1 MSSPH
6 SISTRPVPHGPQWSC
21 LGLRWLCFSAV
32 VAAGAC
38 AGPATED
45 VEEPGIEAVVVTQWN
60 DSTELFLEYP
70 HPVAGEQT
78 GNWAI
83 HLTDMEDFKPIRS
96 GTVTVSFVGSG
107 GSASDRFTIEEPLRD
122 GIFLLDPVVSAPGDY
137 EVRIELSSPQTSSVH
152 VLPSV
157 HVHASLSE
165 APLEGEEEAGG
176 GVIPFLKEQQWV
188 IPFGVSPAK
197 EDEVRASV
205 RAPAEIA
212 APDAA
217 LVQVSAPVDG
227 IAPATANRTA
237 PSVGARVRS
246 GQVLAVLA
254 PTASE
259 ASFAEVRGRVDELEH
274 EVERAE
280 RLAAAGAIPER
291 RLEEARRDLG
301 VARAELEALSGEMA
315 ADYTL
320 DLRSPITGVV
330 ARRDFVP
337 GGRVTAGLPLFTVV
351 DPSTAWLRVQLPVG
365 RVNAVADQ
373 GARFTLEGSED
384 VHRTSRLL
392 SVGSVVDPRTRTVPV
407 VYEIPDAEGRVTVG
421 QIAEAAVPL
430 DRVEIGV
437 ALPESAVI
445 DDNGTPVAYVQAGGE
460 EFERRVL
467 TLGPSDGERVI
478 VRSGVEEGEMVVV
491 TGAYQ
496 VRLASLSG
504 NEFAGG
510 HSH

>member
-1 MSSPH
+1 MSTLQPNRTDAVRQ
-6 SISTRPVPHGPQWSC
+6 TRSGSWAPRVTLWA
-21 LGLRWLCFSAV
+21 LAL

-38 AGPATED
+38 RGPSNESA
-45 VEEPGIEAVVVTQWN
+45 EEPGIEAVVVTQWN

-83 HLTDMEDFKPIRS
+83 HLTDMDDFKPIRS
-96 GTVTVSFVGSG
+96 GTVQVSFMNPAG
-107 GSASDRFTIEEPLRD
+107 AAAERFTIEEPLRD
-122 GIFLLDPVVSAPGDY
+122 GIFLLDPVVSEPGDY
-137 EVRIELSSPQTSSVH
+137 EVRIELSSPQARSTH
-152 VLPSV
+152 TLPSV
-157 HVHASLSE
+157 HVFPSFAE

-176 GVIPFLKEQQWV
+176 GTIAFLKEQQWV
-188 IPFGVSPAK
+188 IPFRVSAA
-197 EDEVRASV
+197 EEQEVRASV
-205 RAPAEIA
+205 RAPAEIV
-212 APDAA
+212 APDGA

-227 IAPATANRTA
+227 IAPAVPNRGA
-237 PSVGARVRS
+237 PSVGARVAE

-254 PTASE
+254 PTAAE
-259 ASFAEVRGRVDELEH
+259 ASFAEVRGRVQELEH

-280 RLAAAGAIPER
+280 RLAAAGAIPQR

-301 VARAELEALSGEMA
+301 VARAELEALGGATA

-320 DLRSPITGVV
+320 DLRSPIGGVV

-337 GGRVTAGLPLFTVV
+337 GGRVTAGVPLFTIV
-351 DPSTAWLRVQLPVG
+351 DPSTAWLKVQLPVG
-365 RVNAVADQ
+365 RVGGVAD
-373 GARFTLEGSED
+373 GPARFTVEGSEA
-384 VHRTSRLL
+384 VFEATRLL
-392 SVGSVVDPRTRTVPV
+392 SVGSVIDPRTRTVPV
-407 VYEIPDAEGRVTVG
+407 TYEVRDAAGRLTFG

-430 DRVEIGV
+430 DRIERGV
-437 ALPESAVI
+437 ALPEAAVI

-478 VRSGVEEGEMVVV
+478 ARTGVTPGEMVVV

-510 HSH
+510 HTH